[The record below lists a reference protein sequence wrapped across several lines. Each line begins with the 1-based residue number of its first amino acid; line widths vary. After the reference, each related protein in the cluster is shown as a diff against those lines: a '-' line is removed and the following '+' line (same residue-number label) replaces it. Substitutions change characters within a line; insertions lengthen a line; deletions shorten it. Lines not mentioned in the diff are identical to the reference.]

1 MVFEIAA
8 TLSSGLFAGASI
20 YINLVEHPARLE
32 CGTNLAIKEFGPSYR
47 RAAIVQ
53 VSLATI
59 GFLMA
64 VAAWL
69 TNDSFWWLV
78 GGGILVAVIPFTL
91 IVILPTNKK
100 LLDPS
105 LDRSSDVASTLLA
118 RWGRLHSVRSL
129 LSVVAFLIFVY
140 LLSRNQ

>member
-32 CGTNLAIKEFGPSYR
+32 CGTDLAIKEFGPSYR